1 MASGSGYMSD
11 DNFYGEN
18 EDEGEVEIVKQPCT
32 NCGRNFNIETLT
44 KHINIC
50 TNLKERK
57 TFNSKKQRMAELE
70 KIPIETKAP
79 PPNGNKS
86 GKKKNWRWQHEQ
98 LMKNIRAARGAK
110 TSNRSNPPTVNPDY
124 TQCPNCKRRFNET
137 AAERHIE
144 FCKEQKSRIPKALDP
159 KYSDKKEKQDK
170 RSSYKP
176 PLPGSKKNTSGKEAA
191 IKPRVNSTTNR
202 TSYTVKKNAS
212 PSSSKSSPSSS
223 KCVKSEINAIISDGQ
238 RDKEKTFDVQEEQRD
253 RNLINR
259 RNERYSKSTERLSS
273 GDSSSENEK
282 RRCRKEKK
290 IGSEPKW
297 FEDLKRNDPE
307 KQTKGKM
314 GKELDDV
321 DSGMDL
327 DENYLQITPVAK
339 KNSGHNSPE
348 KIIQNP
354 PRARRNEIEF
364 LVQNSSSKPN
374 SSRRQRFANFCH
386 DCGTKYPIP
395 NARFCCDCGVQRM
408 TFAEH

>member
-110 TSNRSNPPTVNPDY
+110 TSNRSNQTPTVNPDY

-191 IKPRVNSTTNR
+191 IKPRVNSNTNR
-202 TSYTVKKNAS
+202 TSYTMKKNAS

-223 KCVKSEINAIISDGQ
+223 KCVKSEINAIISDVQ

-253 RNLINR
+253 RNLTN

-297 FEDLKRNDPE
+297 FEELKRNDQE

-339 KNSGHNSPE
+339 KNSGYNSPE